1 MTGVQTCALPISR
14 SAVAVTSA
22 HEVYTWGDASAGQA
36 GRGPAAPGDP
46 DTYPT
51 PQQVTALADARI
63 VAASGGAYHV
73 VLTAEHGPAAALRVT
88 PYRATAIPGEPV
100 TYAVHAVDAFGTD
113 LGPAPAAILSV
124 SDGQISGSTVQ
135 THTPGIHHVTA
146 RAGRLVGTALLD
158 VTNGHQA

>member
-1 MTGVQTCALPISR
+1 MRT
-14 SAVAVTSA
+14 
-22 HEVYTWGDASAGQA
+22 
-36 GRGPAAPGDP
+36 P
-46 DTYPT
+46 D
-51 PQQVTALADARI
+51 LFLD
-63 VAASGGAYHV
+63 G
-73 VLTAEHGPAAALRVT
+73 LAALCNNGYQAAVPLLR
-88 PYRATAIPGEPV
+88 RAL
-100 TYAVHAVDAFGTD
+100 DAFGTD